1 MTKEPKKK
9 KKDILVPHGVEAH
22 EVLEEWEDVFGR
34 KTFESTLIIL
44 SRLQQEKD
52 EDLEMQELLD
62 HSAKKTDKLM
72 QAS

>member
-1 MTKEPKKK
+1 MLGK
-9 KKDILVPHGVEAH
+9 
-22 EVLEEWEDVFGR
+22 

-72 QAS
+72 QASYSVLPKQMYRKRYMLLVAFSFIDI

>member
-1 MTKEPKKK
+1 MLGK
-9 KKDILVPHGVEAH
+9 
-22 EVLEEWEDVFGR
+22 

-72 QAS
+72 QASYSILPKQM